1 MKEKFLGRVKHPSCE
16 FLYIVYKNNITL
28 PLLRYKVYLD
38 VYDEPGFQIILDYI
52 NENNLG
58 TYSHCEFMTSEVV
71 LIYFDNVN
79 PKLLLELI

>member
-1 MKEKFLGRVKHPSCE
+1 MKEEFLGRVKHPSCE
-16 FLYIVYKNNITL
+16 FLYIVYKNNITI
-28 PLLRYKVYLD
+28 PLLRYTIDLY

-58 TYSHCEFMTSEVV
+58 TYSHFEFLTPEVV
-71 LIYFDNVN
+71 ITYFDNVN